1 MKETS
6 KTISFVQT
14 SLSLKNNN
22 LSQDN
27 SYICDTF
34 LETIAD
40 YFVHQV
46 TTNNKIIE
54 AIKNHNI
61 MTETELNALINQ
73 IIIEMECG
81 LVPEQDE
88 ELYEN
93 MLIILTTA
101 IKDYPKKIVR
111 KKAMC
116 NNFVCHK
123 FDKSKKNCYN

>member
-1 MKETS
+1 VKEIS

-22 LSQDN
+22 SSQDN
-27 SYICDTF
+27 SYIRDTF
-34 LETIAD
+34 LESISD
-40 YFVHQV
+40 YFIHQV
-46 TTNNKIIE
+46 TTNNKVIE
-54 AIKNHNI
+54 AIQEHNLL
-61 MTETELNALINQ
+61 TETELNALINQ

-101 IKDYPKKIVR
+101 IKDYSKRLVR
-111 KKAMC
+111 KKNEC
-116 NNFVCHK
+116 NNYRYHK
-123 FDKSKKNCYN
+123 FDKNKNICYN